1 MVNPRSVVQAGS
13 YFCSLTFQPMVK
25 KIALGFVALLLIVVV
40 WQWDLAQHG
49 YRLAKGQLTIM
60 LNTRPVTDVLSDAA
74 YPDSLKRKIRLIGEI
89 KRFALDSL
97 HLDPS
102 GSYESF
108 YDLKGKPLMWVLV
121 GSEQYRL
128 VPWEYKVPVLG
139 AFPYKGYFDYAQLLH
154 ADTLLQQEGYDTR
167 INEVAAFSTLGILNE
182 PILSNMLRRSDGS
195 LAELIIHELT
205 HGTLFIPNNLEYNEN
220 LADFVGEYGAQ
231 RFLAGKYGRESEQY
245 RTYLSRKEYG
255 ERYDEHILRGTQ
267 TLDSLYKSFKPQ
279 TPKSVK
285 ESLKWQT
292 IGRIV
297 TRIDTLTDNQ
307 IRIRPALKKEPL
319 SKLNLPNNAYFIGY
333 LTYRKQQNQFR
344 AEFAEQF
351 GRNFDR
357 YLTHLKKTY
366 PSL

>member
-1 MVNPRSVVQAGS
+1 
-13 YFCSLTFQPMVK
+13 MVK
-25 KIALGFVALLLIVVV
+25 KIALGFVALVLILVV
-40 WQWDLAQHG
+40 WQGELVRHG

-60 LNTRPVTDVLSDAA
+60 LNTRPVVDVLADPA

-89 KRFALDSL
+89 KRFAIDSL

-121 GSEQYRL
+121 GSETYRL
-128 VPWEYKVPVLG
+128 VPWEYKVPILG
-139 AFPYKGYFDYAQLLH
+139 AFPYKGYFDRDQLLH
-154 ADTLLQQEGYDTR
+154 ADTLLMHEGYDTQ

-205 HGTLFIPNNLEYNEN
+205 HGTLFIPDNLEYNEN
-220 LADFVGEYGAQ
+220 LADFVGDYGAQ
-231 RFLAGKYGRESEQY
+231 RFLASKHGRNSEPY
-245 RTYLSRKEYG
+245 RNYLARKEYG

-267 TLDSLYKSFKPQ
+267 TLDSLYKTFKPQ
-279 TPKSVK
+279 TPEVIK

-292 IGRIV
+292 ISRIV
-297 TRIDTLTDNQ
+297 TRADTLTNNQ
-307 IRIRPALKKEPL
+307 IRTKPAPKKEPL

-344 AEFAEQF
+344 EEFAKRF
-351 GRNFDR
+351 GNNFDR
-357 YLTHLKKTY
+357 YLAYLRKTY

>member
-1 MVNPRSVVQAGS
+1 
-13 YFCSLTFQPMVK
+13 MVK
-25 KIALGFVALLLIVVV
+25 KIALGFVALLLILVG
-40 WQWDLAQHG
+40 WQWELVRHG

-60 LNTRPVTDVLSDAA
+60 LNTRPVADVMADAT

-89 KRFALDSL
+89 KRFAVDSL

-128 VPWEYKVPVLG
+128 MPWEYKVPILG
-139 AFPYKGYFDYAQLLH
+139 AFPYKGYFDHDQLLH
-154 ADTLLQQEGYDTR
+154 ADTLLQQEAYDTQ

-205 HGTLFIPNNLEYNEN
+205 HGTLFVPDNLEYNEN
-220 LADFVGEYGAQ
+220 LADFVGEYGAE
-231 RFLAGKYGRESEQY
+231 RFLAGKYGRDSEPY
-245 RTYLSRKEYG
+245 RNYLSRKEYG

-267 TLDSLYKSFKPQ
+267 TLDSLYKTFKPQ
-279 TPKSVK
+279 TPAAVK

-292 IGRIV
+292 IGGIV
-297 TRIDTLTDNQ
+297 ASADTLTDN
-307 IRIRPALKKEPL
+307 RIRTKPIPKKESL

-344 AEFAEQF
+344 TEFAKRF
-351 GRNFDR
+351 GGNFDR
-357 YLTHLKKTY
+357 YLTYLKKTY

>member
-1 MVNPRSVVQAGS
+1 MI
-13 YFCSLTFQPMVK
+13 K
-25 KIALGFVALLLIVVV
+25 KIALGIVGLLAVLVI
-40 WQWDLAQHG
+40 WQWELVQHG
-49 YRLAKGQLTIM
+49 YRLAKGQVTIM
-60 LNTRPVTDVLSDAA
+60 LNTRPVADVLADAA
-74 YPDSLKRKIRLIGEI
+74 YPDSLKQKIRLIGEI
-89 KRFALDSL
+89 KRFAIDSL

-121 GSEQYRL
+121 GSEKYRL
-128 VPWEYKVPVLG
+128 VPWEYKVPILG
-139 AFPYKGYFDYAQLLH
+139 AFPYKGYFDYNQLLH
-154 ADTLLQQEGYDTR
+154 ADTLLQRGGYDTR

-231 RFLAGKYGRESEQY
+231 RFLAHKYGRTSDNY
-245 RTYLSRKEYG
+245 RNYLARKDYG

-267 TLDSLYKSFKPQ
+267 TLDSLYKRFKPQ
-279 TPKSVK
+279 TPAGVK
-285 ESLKWQT
+285 DSLKWQT

-297 TRIDTLTDNQ
+297 TAADTLTDNQ
-307 IRIRPALKKEPL
+307 IRTQTLPKKQTT

-333 LTYRKQQNQFR
+333 LTYRKQQNRFR
-344 AEFAEQF
+344 EEFTNRF
-351 GRNFDR
+351 GGNFDR
-357 YLTHLKKTY
+357 YLTYLKKTY